1 MRHGRSP
8 APRANGAAA
17 AALPA
22 ARPALP
28 LAAGALALVLAGCAT
43 VNLPPVTSPGFRL
56 EDEEKAMWKQAAVE
70 QARLDEG
77 GDVLEDPA
85 LQAYLVAVARKVQ
98 PAAAWKAVPFSIR
111 VLKNFRPNAF
121 ALPNGAVYLHTGIL
135 ARMDSEA
142 ELATLL
148 GHEMTHATHRHAA
161 REQASATNWGAA
173 LAGVNAA
180 TLGLA
185 TPLGALAAGAAVSGH
200 GRDLEREADRV
211 GMELV
216 AAAGYELAE
225 APKLFQHLLDWV
237 KAEKEEDE
245 TSFFFAS
252 HPRLEERIES
262 IQDLL
267 AGPYRGRSGGA
278 RNADLFRQKTLR
290 AVLVN
295 ARLDVAAGRFDAA
308 RRDAERVLAVDPRH
322 APAHAVL
329 GEAARHRDDPGGLA
343 EAVGHYRRA
352 LALDPKHAPAWR
364 GLGLALFKKGDRKGA
379 RPAFARYLELEPAA
393 ADRGH
398 VKDYLARCGE

>member
-1 MRHGRSP
+1 
-8 APRANGAAA
+8 
-17 AALPA
+17 
-22 ARPALP
+22 
-28 LAAGALALVLAGCAT
+28 
-43 VNLPPVTSPGFRL
+43 
-56 EDEEKAMWKQAAVE
+56 
-70 QARLDEG
+70 
-77 GDVLEDPA
+77 
-85 LQAYLVAVARKVQ
+85 
-98 PAAAWKAVPFSIR
+98 
-111 VLKNFRPNAF
+111 
-121 ALPNGAVYLHTGIL
+121 
-135 ARMDSEA
+135 
-142 ELATLL
+142 
-148 GHEMTHATHRHAA
+148 
-161 REQASATNWGAA
+161 
-173 LAGVNAA
+173 
-180 TLGLA
+180 
-185 TPLGALAAGAAVSGH
+185 
-200 GRDLEREADRV
+200 
-211 GMELV
+211 V

-379 RPAFARYLELEPAA
+379 RPAFSRYLELEPAA